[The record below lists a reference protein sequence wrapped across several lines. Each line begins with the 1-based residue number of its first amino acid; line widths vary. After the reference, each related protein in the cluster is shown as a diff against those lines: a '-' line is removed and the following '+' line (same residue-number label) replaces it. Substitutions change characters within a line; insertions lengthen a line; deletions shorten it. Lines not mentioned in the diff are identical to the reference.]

1 METRFPT
8 MGTTAHVVVLG
19 GRRSLATAA
28 QRRLEDLDA
37 RWSRF
42 RPDSEVSRLNA
53 AAGAHVPTSAETAL
67 LVRRM
72 VDAWELTAG
81 LCDASVHD
89 AVLAAGYDRTF
100 AALPPA
106 GSPPNGSFQ
115 DFLGMPQKSWNE
127 QGCGART
134 PAADDLAR
142 PVPGMAG
149 VTTGARWVHLPAGT
163 RVDPGAIGKG
173 LAADLVAEELIAAG
187 ADGALINV
195 GGDLRA
201 AGTAPQGGW
210 RVAVEGP
217 LGGHAA
223 TLTLNEGAVATTT
236 GARRRWATADGTA
249 HHVLDPRT
257 GSPAC
262 DPQRSITVAAAE
274 GWLAEALATAA
285 FLDAGTHALA
295 HAAAA
300 LEVGHDHRVRDL
312 LDDRRVAA

>member
-1 METRFPT
+1 MPAGPTRPAPRGGAARAPKVRAGAATRVLTGGMSVAATLAMVAGFATADARSQTAAANVPTAPGAGTTLASGAAGAVGAALAPPRTVVRVVIVPQAAPAVAAAVTAPPRAAPHLRPLRPRLPPLCPRTPRRSRSPPPRPPHLPRHRLRWQPRLRLQPHRPRTPAAEGAEVETRFPT

-106 GSPPNGSFQ
+106 GSPPNGSF
-115 DFLGMPQKSWNE
+115 
-127 QGCGART
+127 
-134 PAADDLAR
+134 
-142 PVPGMAG
+142 PGF
-149 VTTGARWVHLPAGT
+149 
-163 RVDPGAIGKG
+163 
-173 LAADLVAEELIAAG
+173 
-187 ADGALINV
+187 
-195 GGDLRA
+195 
-201 AGTAPQGGW
+201 
-210 RVAVEGP
+210 
-217 LGGHAA
+217 
-223 TLTLNEGAVATTT
+223 
-236 GARRRWATADGTA
+236 
-249 HHVLDPRT
+249 PRN
-257 GSPAC
+257 
-262 DPQRSITVAAAE
+262 AAE
-274 GWLAEALATAA
+274 V
-285 FLDAGTHALA
+285 
-295 HAAAA
+295 
-300 LEVGHDHRVRDL
+300 LE
-312 LDDRRVAA
+312 